1 MKSASLKSF
10 GTILFSVSLLSG
22 CMTAAHLKEPI
33 TPRDT
38 PAFDLQ
44 GTSIPTFNPQTAK
57 PQNGY
62 QKLLP
67 YLPYVLPV
75 QSKFASHPLDTVKF
89 STYVTENAQPN
100 ALLYD
105 DVFESMLVT
114 YATKSSKTTTTAQLA
129 SKSAKTFEMAVA
141 KLSTKYKVE
150 SVLTRGGYNTN
161 KFSGASQPYVSKRY
175 IVTSDKAIKSSDIRD
190 DLLTALYKRP
200 TNPQTGTETLV
211 KNRAFYVDLTTW
223 SDVQAISNI
232 HISAW
237 VHPLA
242 TNRKTDEDE
251 WIDAR
256 ADYIN
261 ANAFIHFEK

>member
-1 MKSASLKSF
+1 MKLSNLKSF
-10 GTILFSVSLLSG
+10 GALLFSVSLLSG
-22 CMTAAHLKEPI
+22 CMTADHLKEPV
-33 TPRDT
+33 TPRAT

-44 GTSIPTFNPQTAK
+44 GTSIPTFNPHIAK
-57 PQNGY
+57 SQNGY

-75 QSKFASHPLDTVKF
+75 QKKLASHPLDPIKF
-89 STYVTENAQPN
+89 ATYVTENAQPN

-129 SKSAKTFEMAVA
+129 TKSTKTFDHVIA

-150 SVLTRGGYNTN
+150 PVLTRTGYNVN
-161 KFSGASQPYVSKRY
+161 KFSGASQPYVAKRY
-175 IVTSDKAIKSSDIRD
+175 IVTSDKAIKSSDIRN

-200 TNPQTGTETLV
+200 TNPQTGMETLV

-223 SDVQAISNI
+223 SDVQAVSDI

-242 TNRKTDEDE
+242 TNKKSDEDE